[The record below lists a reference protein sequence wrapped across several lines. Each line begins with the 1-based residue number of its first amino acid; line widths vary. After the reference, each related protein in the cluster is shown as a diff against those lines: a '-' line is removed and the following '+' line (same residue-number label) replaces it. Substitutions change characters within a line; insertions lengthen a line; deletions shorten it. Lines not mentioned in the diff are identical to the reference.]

1 MRGQTWYLDDIPMG
15 YVHVFGAAAI
25 ERDDIALFEQRFGPA
40 LPMRAGESSEG
51 AAPQALV
58 YAIWTRL
65 IWQETQ
71 DWPVT
76 ARFGQDALRW
86 IAWAHAGDVL
96 SVRMTIK
103 AKQILNDQR
112 GMLFAQH
119 EVMNQH
125 GTLVLSL
132 MTRTELIRRLGPV

>member
-1 MRGQTWYLDDIPMG
+1 M
-15 YVHVFGAAAI
+15 
-25 ERDDIALFEQRFGPA
+25 
-40 LPMRAGESSEG
+40 
-51 AAPQALV
+51 
-58 YAIWTRL
+58 
-65 IWQETQ
+65 
-71 DWPVT
+71 T